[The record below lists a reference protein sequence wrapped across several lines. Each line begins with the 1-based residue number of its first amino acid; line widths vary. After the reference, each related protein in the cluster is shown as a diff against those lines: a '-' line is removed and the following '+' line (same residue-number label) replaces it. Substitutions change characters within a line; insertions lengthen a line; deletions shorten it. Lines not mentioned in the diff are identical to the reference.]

1 MKPEAMK
8 KLTDEIREK
17 LLEKFASPAMQETI
31 ASTRAASD
39 EDTGTFEVIIST
51 ADVDRQG
58 ESIKLDAWDFSF
70 FMANPVVLYGHNYY
84 DLPIGVCDE
93 IGPKDGKIVAK
104 GRFAPADAN
113 PFAQQVR
120 KLYDAGMMRTT
131 SVGFIAREMEG
142 STITKAEL
150 LEFSFVPVPA
160 NPYAVS
166 LRQISE
172 LGIDR
177 EALSFKGIQ
186 IEVTGCKGLGVCED
200 GECDHNDAKGAVA
213 EEIAEADAW
222 EMKWK
227 NLDGFFD
234 IIDAFLDAY
243 LDDAVDPDQ
252 FNTLL
257 KETVDLLG
265 VLAGDTGTTEASL
278 NTGTVKSLVGTA
290 KKHFSRKSEE
300 VAGTETPSTDAAPEG
315 EEVAEE
321 TTAVGEIPG
330 GSEGEEQP
338 DGAAPETRSRTAMP
352 DSVRDF
358 KQWQDQKAV
367 LRLIA
372 TITSDALGNLNAK
385 ERAARD

>member
-31 ASTRAASD
+31 ASIRAASD

-58 ESIKLDAWDFSF
+58 ESINLDAWDLSF
-70 FMANPVVLYGHNYY
+70 FKANPVVLYGHNYF

-93 IGPKDGKIVAK
+93 IGPVDGKIVAK

-131 SVGFIAREMEG
+131 SVGFIAKEMDG

-186 IEVTGCKGLGVCED
+186 FVEKTE
-200 GECDHNDAKGAVA
+200 EEKGAVA
-213 EEIAEADAW
+213 DEIAAGDEY
-222 EMKWK
+222 EEKWK
-227 NLDGFFD
+227 KLGSFFD
-234 IIDAFLDAY
+234 IIDAFLDVYFAEETK
-243 LDDAVDPDQ
+243 ADQ
-252 FNTLL
+252 FSALL
-257 KETVDLLG
+257 KETVELLSA
-265 VLAGDTGTTEASL
+265 LAGDSGTTEASL

-290 KKHFSRKSEE
+290 KKHFARKSEE
-300 VAGTETPSTDAAPEG
+300 ETGTDVPSTDAAPEG

-338 DGAAPETRSRTAMP
+338 DGAAPEEGSRTAMP
-352 DSVRDF
+352 DSVRQF
-358 KQWQDQKAV
+358 KNWQDQKAV

-372 TITSDALGNLNAK
+372 TITSDALGNINAK